1 MCFLENC
8 YFMICFVLQING
20 VKIVSNGQIREDVA
34 KNQGNANRY
43 DGPKKPPF
51 TYTELIEHA
60 LSEKGQL
67 TVSGIY
73 QWIS

>member
-1 MCFLENC
+1 MNMTHILTDKQDN
-8 YFMICFVLQING
+8 LKINPG
-20 VKIVSNGQIREDVA
+20 DDC
-34 KNQGNANRY
+34 KNSHQYRY
-43 DGPKKPPF
+43 KGSKKPPF

-60 LSEKGQL
+60 LNEKGEL